1 MATNPFP
8 FQIVLVTLVTA
19 AGLGAADLRE
29 SSRSWPVYGGD
40 FAGTKYSALDQINRG
55 NVTRLKPAWIFRW
68 LLLGILLI
76 EPMTWAKV
84 DGWEADNHAAAFK
97 TWLFSI
103 TVNVCRTR
111 LHRQKRRGSLQQ
123 ILQSLFVQNQAHPEN
138 EAIQSETDSAL
149 WQAVHALDDKHR
161 IIVILRY
168 YHDLP
173 VNEIAETLGVPVGT
187 VHSRLNH
194 ARERLRTLLKEEPR

>member
-1 MATNPFP
+1 MTVMDSRWLEQCRVGDSLAIERLVQTWQQDVYRLALSILDDSDDADDATQEVF
-8 FQIVLVTLVTA
+8 V
-19 AGLGAADLRE
+19 
-29 SSRSWPVYGGD
+29 
-40 FAGTKYSALDQINRG
+40 SALRALESFRG
-55 NVTRLKPAWIFRW
+55 NAS
-68 LLLGILLI
+68 
-76 EPMTWAKV
+76 
-84 DGWEADNHAAAFK
+84 FK

-123 ILQSLFVQNQAHPEN
+123 ILQSLFAQNQAHPEN
-138 EAIQSETDSAL
+138 EAIQSESDSAL

-161 IIVILRY
+161 IAVILRY

-173 VNEIAETLGVPVGT
+173 IDEIAETLGVPVGT

-194 ARERLRTLLKEEPR
+194 ARERLRALLKEEPR